1 MTSPQ
6 PQPLLYLPAAQVGQG
21 VVCAKHHPRLGS
33 VVKKP
38 GSMMHLHSEPL
49 LAPDLVVHGQ
59 RVPPT
64 PSPSHAVL
72 ASCVW
77 SHR

>member
-33 VVKKP
+33 VVKNACFL
-38 GSMMHLHSEPL
+38 G
-49 LAPDLVVHGQ
+49 
-59 RVPPT
+59 R
-64 PSPSHAVL
+64 
-72 ASCVW
+72 
-77 SHR
+77 